1 MSWGRQARA
10 GRPRAGHSPPANP
23 RALPRW
29 PGAGLLSG
37 SPLAGSSGPRPVSP
51 RRHLGG
57 HVGTQWFS
65 VAAPGGS
72 VGCQARD
79 WAAEAWCPARP
90 VSCTSLAVPSRGA
103 LLSYAAAVPGLPA
116 SAQGGR
122 FSCIS
127 PQPPPP
133 GAHSPQ
139 RLPAPR
145 GPHFWGGGYS
155 GSLGRQPTARPCTAE
170 AGSTSFCASSPELGR
185 MVRLSL
191 FLLPG
196 CWTGTPFPG
205 FWGPLCW
212 SLCPHPCVPAG
223 TCCFW

>member
-1 MSWGRQARA
+1 MPWGRQARA

-57 HVGTQWFS
+57 PVGTQWFS

-72 VGCQARD
+72 VSCQARD
-79 WAAEAWCPARP
+79 RAAEAWCPAQP
-90 VSCTSLAVPSRGA
+90 VSCTSLAVPSWGA

-122 FSCIS
+122 FSCSS
-127 PQPPPP
+127 PHPRLQGLLPHSGCQLPEGLLSGD
-133 GAHSPQ
+133 GAPVGL
-139 RLPAPR
+139 RD
-145 GPHFWGGGYS
+145 
-155 GSLGRQPTARPCTAE
+155 GSLLPLSPHCRGRVYLVLCI
-170 AGSTSFCASSPELGR
+170 AS
-185 MVRLSL
+185 
-191 FLLPG
+191 
-196 CWTGTPFPG
+196 
-205 FWGPLCW
+205 
-212 SLCPHPCVPAG
+212 
-223 TCCFW
+223 